1 MSWICLHR
9 AEFIFTKD
17 EARAEGWSSPSE
29 RSSWIG
35 WIKQKI
41 PRMWALLRCCAALLV
56 MRPWSWW
63 PSPQLGQFLPR
74 SGVEW
79 SRVSVIKYTVTWEQW
94 PVWTKGV
101 IEVFG
106 DSTYTHNKARILK
119 FARQWKSFQTSIP
132 ISGGE
137 WLHTP
142 PWPWLYSLWL
152 WNILILKIIRI
163 GWSRFAK
170 YPNIIVWN
178 VVDTF
183 SIDTGVCRAAA
194 SHCSEMRCA
203 TSRCLLF
210 IAFLTVLVI

>member
-1 MSWICLHR
+1 MWVGFAYIEQNLYSQRMKPGLK
-9 AEFIFTKD
+9 A
-17 EARAEGWSSPSE
+17 EARPANDHRESVELSKRFPECG
-29 RSSWIG
+29 
-35 WIKQKI
+35 
-41 PRMWALLRCCAALLV
+41 RCCAALLV

-132 ISGGE
+132 ISSGE

-142 PWPWLYSLWL
+142 PWPWLWL

-183 SIDTGVCRAAA
+183 SMDTDVCRAAA